1 MAGNKKKKKKNGGRA
16 LKRIIFLFL
25 ILVVLFVVLA
35 FLTPTESE
43 MEDGYNPT
51 YIADLEVPAGGKGE
65 VIEHTG
71 YTLSYNEKYE
81 VPEWVAYELT
91 REEVVTQS
99 VERKDN
105 FREDKAVTTGS
116 ATLNDYKKSG
126 YDRGHMA
133 PAADFRWSF
142 DAMNDTFYLSN
153 MCPQTHAFNA
163 GIWSDLEEAVRS
175 IAYEDECIYVV
186 TGPVLTDGPYE
197 TIGENKV
204 AVPKY
209 FYKVIL
215 DYTAPTIK
223 AIGFIMPHE
232 NSKEPLS
239 YFAVTV
245 DEVEDITGLDFFPLL
260 PDDEEE
266 KLESSLDTTLWAL
279 KNFDYSL
286 IEKANE
292 EGRVYVE
299 NTNSNNEL
307 RNSILDIFMEVFYRF
322 KREVFYA
329 LGIEKEARAI
339 GLL

>member
-1 MAGNKKKKKKNGGRA
+1 MARSKKKKKGNKV

-25 ILVVLFVVLA
+25 ILAILFVVLA

-43 MEDGYNPT
+43 MEDGYNPS
-51 YIADLEVPAGGKGE
+51 YIENLEIPSGGKGE
-65 VIEHTG
+65 VIQHTG
-71 YTLSYNEKYE
+71 YTLSYNEEYE
-81 VPEWVAYELT
+81 VPQWVAYELT

-105 FREDKAVTTGS
+105 FREDKAVSTGS

-204 AVPKY
+204 AVPNY

-215 DYTAPTIK
+215 DYSAPTVK

-245 DEVEDITGLDFFPLL
+245 DEVENMTGLDFFPLL

-286 IEKANE
+286 IEKVSE
-292 EGRVYVE
+292 EGKAYVE
-299 NTNSNNEL
+299 DNSSENEL
-307 RNSILDIFMEVFYRF
+307 RNNILEVFMEVFYHF
-322 KREVFYA
+322 KREVFY
-329 LGIEKEARAI
+329 LMGIEKEARAI

>member
-1 MAGNKKKKKKNGGRA
+1 MARSKKKKKGNKT

-25 ILVVLFVVLA
+25 ILAILFVVLA

-43 MEDGYNPT
+43 MEDGYNPS
-51 YIADLEVPAGGKGE
+51 YIENLEIPSGGNGE
-65 VIEHTG
+65 VIQHTG
-71 YTLSYNEKYE
+71 YTLSYNEEYE
-81 VPEWVAYELT
+81 VPQWVAYELT

-105 FREDKAVTTGS
+105 FREDKAVSTGS

-204 AVPKY
+204 AVPNY

-215 DYTAPTIK
+215 DYSAPTVK
-223 AIGFIMPHE
+223 AIGFIIPHE

-245 DEVEDITGLDFFPLL
+245 DEVENMTGLDFFPLL

-286 IEKANE
+286 IEKVSE
-292 EGRVYVE
+292 EGKAYVE
-299 NTNSNNEL
+299 DNSSENEL
-307 RNSILDIFMEVFYRF
+307 RNNILEVFMEVFYHF
-322 KREVFYA
+322 KREVFY
-329 LGIEKEARAI
+329 LMGIEKEARAI

>member
-1 MAGNKKKKKKNGGRA
+1 M
-16 LKRIIFLFL
+16 
-25 ILVVLFVVLA
+25 
-35 FLTPTESE
+35 
-43 MEDGYNPT
+43 
-51 YIADLEVPAGGKGE
+51 
-65 VIEHTG
+65 
-71 YTLSYNEKYE
+71 
-81 VPEWVAYELT
+81 
-91 REEVVTQS
+91 TQS

-209 FYKVIL
+209 VYKVIL

-245 DEVEDITGLDFFPLL
+245 DEVEDITCLDFFPLL

>member
-1 MAGNKKKKKKNGGRA
+1 MARSKKKKKGNKA

-25 ILVVLFVVLA
+25 ILAILFVVLA

-43 MEDGYNPT
+43 MEDRYNPS
-51 YIADLEVPAGGKGE
+51 YIENLEIPSGGKGE
-65 VIEHTG
+65 VIQHTG
-71 YTLSYNEKYE
+71 YTLSYNEEYE
-81 VPEWVAYELT
+81 VPQWVAYELT

-105 FREDKAVTTGS
+105 FREDKAVSTGS

-126 YDRGHMA
+126 YDRGHVA

-153 MCPQTHAFNA
+153 MCPHTHAFNA

-204 AVPKY
+204 AVPNY

-215 DYTAPTIK
+215 DYSAPTVK

-245 DEVEDITGLDFFPLL
+245 DEVENMTGLDFFPLL

-286 IEKANE
+286 IEKVSE
-292 EGRVYVE
+292 EGKAYVE
-299 NTNSNNEL
+299 DNSSENEL
-307 RNSILDIFMEVFYRF
+307 RNNILEVFMEVFYHF
-322 KREVFYA
+322 KREVFY
-329 LGIEKEARAI
+329 LMGIEKEARAI

>member
-1 MAGNKKKKKKNGGRA
+1 MARSKKKKKGNKT

-25 ILVVLFVVLA
+25 ILAILFVVLA

-43 MEDGYNPT
+43 MEDGYNPS
-51 YIADLEVPAGGKGE
+51 YIENLEIPSGGKGE
-65 VIEHTG
+65 VIQHTG
-71 YTLSYNEKYE
+71 YTLSYNEEYE
-81 VPEWVAYELT
+81 VPQWVAYELT

-105 FREDKAVTTGS
+105 FREDKAVSTGS

-204 AVPKY
+204 AVPNY

-215 DYTAPTIK
+215 DYSAPTVK

-245 DEVEDITGLDFFPLL
+245 DEVENMTGLDFFPLL

-286 IEKANE
+286 IEKVSE
-292 EGRVYVE
+292 EGKAYVE
-299 NTNSNNEL
+299 DNSSENEL
-307 RNSILDIFMEVFYRF
+307 RNNILEVFMEVFYHF
-322 KREVFYA
+322 KREVFY
-329 LGIEKEARAI
+329 LMGIEKEARAI

>member
-1 MAGNKKKKKKNGGRA
+1 MARSKKKKKGNKA

-25 ILVVLFVVLA
+25 ILAILFVVLA

-43 MEDGYNPT
+43 MGDGYNPS
-51 YIADLEVPAGGKGE
+51 YIENLEIPSGGKGE
-65 VIEHTG
+65 VIQHTG
-71 YTLSYNEKYE
+71 YTLSYNEEYE
-81 VPEWVAYELT
+81 VPQWVAYELT
-91 REEVVTQS
+91 REEVVTQN

-105 FREDKAVTTGS
+105 FREDKAVSTGS

-204 AVPKY
+204 AVPNY

-215 DYTAPTIK
+215 DYSAPTVK

-245 DEVEDITGLDFFPLL
+245 DEVENMTGLDFFPLL

-286 IEKANE
+286 IEKVSE
-292 EGRVYVE
+292 EGKAYVE
-299 NTNSNNEL
+299 DNSSENEL
-307 RNSILDIFMEVFYRF
+307 RNDILEVFMEVFYHF
-322 KREVFYA
+322 KREVFY
-329 LGIEKEARAI
+329 LMGIEKEARAI

>member
-1 MAGNKKKKKKNGGRA
+1 MARSKKKKKGNKA

-25 ILVVLFVVLA
+25 ILAILFVVLA

-43 MEDGYNPT
+43 MEDRYNPS
-51 YIADLEVPAGGKGE
+51 YIENLEIPSGGKGE
-65 VIEHTG
+65 VIQHTG
-71 YTLSYNEKYE
+71 YTLSYNEEYE
-81 VPEWVAYELT
+81 VPQWVAYELT

-105 FREDKAVTTGS
+105 FREDKAVSTGS

-204 AVPKY
+204 AVPNY

-215 DYTAPTIK
+215 DYSAPTVK

-245 DEVEDITGLDFFPLL
+245 AEVENMTGLDFFPLL

-286 IEKANE
+286 IEKVSE
-292 EGRVYVE
+292 EGKAYVE
-299 NTNSNNEL
+299 DNSSENEL
-307 RNSILDIFMEVFYRF
+307 RNNILEVFMEVFYHF
-322 KREVFYA
+322 KREVFY
-329 LGIEKEARAI
+329 LMGIEKEARAI

>member
-1 MAGNKKKKKKNGGRA
+1 MAGNKKKKKKKGGRA

-51 YIADLEVPAGGKGE
+51 YIADLEIPAGGKGE

-245 DEVEDITGLDFFPLL
+245 DEVENMTGLDFFPLL

-286 IEKANE
+286 IEKVSE
-292 EGRVYVE
+292 EGKAYVE
-299 NTNSNNEL
+299 DNSSENEL
-307 RNSILDIFMEVFYRF
+307 RNNILEVFMEVFYHF
-322 KREVFYA
+322 KREVFY
-329 LGIEKEARAI
+329 LMGIEKEARAI

>member
-1 MAGNKKKKKKNGGRA
+1 MARSKKKKKGNRA

-25 ILVVLFVVLA
+25 ILAILFVVLA

-43 MEDGYNPT
+43 MGVGYNPS
-51 YIADLEVPAGGKGE
+51 YIENLEIPSGGKGE
-65 VIEHTG
+65 VIQHTG
-71 YTLSYNEKYE
+71 YTLSYNEEYE
-81 VPEWVAYELT
+81 VPQWVAYKLT

-105 FREDKAVTTGS
+105 FREDKAVSTGS

-204 AVPKY
+204 AVPNY

-215 DYTAPTIK
+215 DYSAPTVK

-245 DEVEDITGLDFFPLL
+245 DEVENMTGLDFFPLL

-286 IEKANE
+286 IEKVSE
-292 EGRVYVE
+292 EGKAYVE
-299 NTNSNNEL
+299 DNSSENEL
-307 RNSILDIFMEVFYRF
+307 RNNILEVFMEVFYHF
-322 KREVFYA
+322 KREVFY
-329 LGIEKEARAI
+329 LMGIEKEARAI

>member
-1 MAGNKKKKKKNGGRA
+1 MTKSG
-16 LKRIIFLFL
+16 
-25 ILVVLFVVLA
+25 
-35 FLTPTESE
+35 
-43 MEDGYNPT
+43 
-51 YIADLEVPAGGKGE
+51 
-65 VIEHTG
+65 
-71 YTLSYNEKYE
+71 
-81 VPEWVAYELT
+81 
-91 REEVVTQS
+91 
-99 VERKDN
+99 ERKDN
-105 FREDKAVTTGS
+105 FREDKAVSTGS

-204 AVPKY
+204 AVPNY

-215 DYTAPTIK
+215 DYSAPTVK

-245 DEVEDITGLDFFPLL
+245 DEVEDMTGLDFFPLL

-286 IEKANE
+286 IEKVSE
-292 EGRVYVE
+292 EGKAYVE
-299 NTNSNNEL
+299 DNSSENEL
-307 RNSILDIFMEVFYRF
+307 RNNILEVFMEVFYHF
-322 KREVFYA
+322 KREVFY
-329 LGIEKEARAI
+329 LMGIEKEARAI